1 MAAAS
6 FIAMIVTLIV
16 RSYDEDVDYYV
27 VPKRWRT
34 EAANLAKLKEVR
46 A

>member
-1 MAAAS
+1 
-6 FIAMIVTLIV
+6 MIVTLIV

-27 VPKRWRT
+27 SSEEVART
-34 EAANLAKLKEVR
+34 EAASLAKLKEVR

>member
-1 MAAAS
+1 MA
-6 FIAMIVTLIV
+6 IVTLIV

-27 VPKRWRT
+27 SAEEV
-34 EAANLAKLKEVR
+34 AAIENQHQNKLKQHRVI